1 VSALRWIR
9 RPSLD
14 QPVLI
19 AAFEGWTD
27 AGGAA
32 TGAASHLLADFDCQS
47 FAEVDSEEF
56 FDFTVRR
63 PHVRVDDGFT
73 RRIVWPANQLYAS
86 DPSSGADLIV
96 LVGIEPHLKWRTFC
110 DCVIEV
116 ADELHVGAAFTL
128 GAMLADVA
136 HTRPVPVRGSSGDR
150 EMARRYGLQ
159 LPRYQG
165 PTGVV
170 GVLQDAFAQAGI
182 PAASL
187 MAQVPH
193 YVPAVPS
200 PKAKLALVEK
210 VRSLLGLQVDTTEL
224 EREVPDYVR
233 QVDEAVAADEDV
245 SAYVRTLES
254 RRDDSPPLHE
264 LADFVSA
271 DELAAQL
278 EQFLREQDDSSD

>member
-1 VSALRWIR
+1 VSALRWIS

-14 QPVLI
+14 EPVLI

-32 TGAASHLLADFDCQS
+32 TGAATHLLGNPGRDA
-47 FAEVDSEEF
+47 FAEVDPEEF

-63 PHVRVDDGFT
+63 PHVRVEEGYS
-73 RRIVWPANQLYAS
+73 RLIVWPANQLYAS
-86 DPSSGADLIV
+86 KSSSGADLVV
-96 LVGIEPHLKWRTFC
+96 LVGIEPHLKWRTFT
-110 DCVIEV
+110 DCVVEV
-116 ADELHVGAAFTL
+116 AHELNVRAAFTL

-136 HTRPVPVRGSSGDR
+136 HTRPVPVRGSSADR
-150 EMARRYGLQ
+150 EMARKYGLQ

-170 GVLQDAFAQAGI
+170 GVLQDAFAKADI
-182 PAASL
+182 PVASL

-224 EREVPDYVR
+224 EREVPDYVQ

-254 RRDDSPPLHE
+254 RSEDSPPLQE
-264 LADFVSA
+264 LPDFVSG
-271 DELAAQL
+271 DEIAAQL

>member
-1 VSALRWIR
+1 
-9 RPSLD
+9 
-14 QPVLI
+14 
-19 AAFEGWTD
+19 
-27 AGGAA
+27 
-32 TGAASHLLADFDCQS
+32 
-47 FAEVDSEEF
+47 
-56 FDFTVRR
+56 
-63 PHVRVDDGFT
+63 
-73 RRIVWPANQLYAS
+73 
-86 DPSSGADLIV
+86 
-96 LVGIEPHLKWRTFC
+96 LKWRTFC

-116 ADELHVGAAFTL
+116 ASDLNVRAAFTL

-170 GVLQDAFAQAGI
+170 GVLQDAFAQADI

-200 PKAKLALVEK
+200 PKAKLALLEK
-210 VRSLLGLQVDTTEL
+210 IQTLLGFQVDTTEL
-224 EREVPDYVR
+224 EGEIPDYVR

-245 SAYVRTLES
+245 SAYVRTLEG
-254 RRDDSPPLHE
+254 RNEESPPLSE
-264 LADFVSA
+264 LADYVSG

-278 EQFLREQDDSSD
+278 EQFLRDQDDSTD

>member
-1 VSALRWIR
+1 LHWNR
-9 RPSLD
+9 RPRLD

-32 TGAASHLLADFDCQS
+32 TGAASHLLGEGDPEA

-63 PHVRVDDGFT
+63 PHVQVDEGYS

-86 DPSSGADLIV
+86 ESSSGADLV
-96 LVGIEPHLKWRTFC
+96 VMVGIEPHLKWRTFC

-116 ADELHVGAAFTL
+116 ASELNVRAAFTL

-136 HTRPVPVRGSSGDR
+136 HTRPVPVRGSSADR

-170 GVLQDAFAQAGI
+170 GVLQDAFGKAAI

-200 PKAKLALVEK
+200 PKAKLALIEK
-210 VRSLLGLQVDTTEL
+210 VRGLLGIQVDTTEL

-254 RRDDSPPLHE
+254 RSEESPPLRE
-264 LADFVSA
+264 LADYVSG

>member
-1 VSALRWIR
+1 MS
-9 RPSLD
+9 RPNLD

-32 TGAASHLLADFDCQS
+32 TGAASHLLGDSKTVA
-47 FAEVDSEEF
+47 FAEVESEEF

-63 PHVRVDDGFT
+63 PHVRVDEGYS
-73 RRIVWPANQLYAS
+73 RRIVWPENQLYAS
-86 DPSSGADLIV
+86 DRSSGSDLVV
-96 LVGIEPHLKWRTFC
+96 LIGIEPHLKWRTFC

-116 ADELHVGAAFTL
+116 ANELDVRAAFTL

-136 HTRPVPVRGSSGDR
+136 HTRPVPVRGSTADR
-150 EMARRYGLQ
+150 AMARRYGLQ

-170 GVLQDAFAQAGI
+170 GVLQDAFAKADI

-210 VRSLLGLQVDTTEL
+210 VRSLLGIHVDTAEL

-233 QVDEAVAADEDV
+233 QVDEAVAGDEDV

-254 RRDDSPPLHE
+254 RSEESPPLRE
-264 LADFVSA
+264 LADYVSG

-278 EQFLREQDDSSD
+278 EQFLRDQDDSSE